1 MRELNRATAGVLI
14 VDEDRSSRIELL
26 SHLEDF
32 GVKRDF
38 LGAVVVRDC
47 NRNGS
52 GLQSTEIWDQ
62 IICIYPPLQ
71 DRIICN

>member
-1 MRELNRATAGVLI
+1 MVRRLLMRELNRATAGVLI

-38 LGAVVVRDC
+38 LA
-47 NRNGS
+47 
-52 GLQSTEIWDQ
+52 
-62 IICIYPPLQ
+62 P
-71 DRIICN
+71 